1 MNGEHIKLHGVA
13 KHQDFEGKA
22 CGTGA
27 AEQRKDMELIEEIGA
42 NAVRLSHYQH
52 PAYTYDLC
60 DKMGFIVWAEIPM
73 LAMPDGNE
81 AIVENAKEQL
91 KELILQNKHHPSI
104 CFWGVQNEIAMRG
117 ESQFTYNH
125 VEKLNRI
132 VKSLDP
138 TRLSAGAN
146 LYSVK
151 NDSPLNFINDAVGYN
166 IYFGWYYG
174 KLTDYEDFLNKFHEE
189 NPNVSLGISEYGVD
203 CNTNFIVRSRNV
215 RITLRNFSVCIMRL
229 HMVHLRR
236 IQSFGEA
243 LCGTCLISQVPF
255 ATKEE

>member
-1 MNGEHIKLHGVA
+1 
-13 KHQDFEGKA
+13 
-22 CGTGA
+22 
-27 AEQRKDMELIEEIGA
+27 MELIEEIGA

-151 NDSPLNFINDAVGYN
+151 M
-166 IYFGWYYG
+166 
-174 KLTDYEDFLNKFHEE
+174 
-189 NPNVSLGISEYGVD
+189 
-203 CNTNFIVRSRNV
+203 IV
-215 RITLRNFSVCIMRL
+215 
-229 HMVHLRR
+229 H
-236 IQSFGEA
+236 
-243 LCGTCLISQVPF
+243 
-255 ATKEE
+255 